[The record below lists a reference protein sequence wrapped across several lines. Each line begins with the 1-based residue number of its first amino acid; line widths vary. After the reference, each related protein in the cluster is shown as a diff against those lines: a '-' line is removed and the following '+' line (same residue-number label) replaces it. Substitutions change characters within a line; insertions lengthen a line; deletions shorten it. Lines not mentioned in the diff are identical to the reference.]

1 MKKPLVT
8 GIANKQFFINKII
21 KYFETK
27 TKVVDFLYEYI
38 M

>member
-27 TKVVDFLYEYI
+27 KQKL
-38 M
+38 

>member
-8 GIANKQFFINKII
+8 GIAKKQFFINKII

-27 TKVVDFLYEYI
+27 NKSCRFSL
-38 M
+38 